1 MKPAA
6 RVGDNHVCTT
16 PTPVAHVGGPVQPPC
31 SVNML
36 TDGRPQARASDRLTC
51 AVPPPN
57 FIVTGSGSCLIDG
70 LPAARMTDKT
80 MHPPSGS
87 IVMGSTKLLIGGPTV
102 GVTLGNPAAG
112 EAACNQAAGGR
123 AGGSSQQSYQN
134 CGVESARQI
143 INQATGANVGE
154 DALMDHAMNNH
165 MASRES
171 TRADSGG
178 TSPAERTQ
186 LLNDQ
191 GVSTSSQPQTMAN
204 VMQGVAEGR
213 GVITSHDVSVLWGPG
228 NTGGHA
234 IVVTGIR
241 YGADGRPEAV
251 ITNDTGRLPGD
262 GNCRVEYSAATFEN
276 SFRPGRDINVTN
288 NPIW

>member
-1 MKPAA
+1 
-6 RVGDNHVCTT
+6 
-16 PTPVAHVGGPVQPPC
+16 
-31 SVNML
+31 
-36 TDGRPQARASDRLTC
+36 
-51 AVPPPN
+51 
-57 FIVTGSGSCLIDG
+57 
-70 LPAARMTDKT
+70 MTDKT

-143 INQATGANVGE
+143 INQATGAYVGE